1 MSTSKHSYIPPS
13 ASDSRSPC
21 PALNALA
28 NHSILPHDGRNI
40 TAYQLISVLRQ
51 HYHVSLPLAA
61 FLSVVGTFVCGRHFT
76 VDLEDF
82 ALHNHIEHDASLTRA
97 NARPDGR
104 YAPVAVDKKLLQN
117 FLDTAKNHDFLTFED
132 LVRVRAAR
140 DQTLQSPLSKFHNAI
155 ARGEVALTLQTLGD
169 SEGRIPKQY
178 IQEWFG
184 GERLPEGWS
193 KPVTAIGLL
202 STTRIVNRVADLMNQ
217 VLFTKKWIDT
227 IN

>member
-1 MSTSKHSYIPPS
+1 M
-13 ASDSRSPC
+13 
-21 PALNALA
+21 
-28 NHSILPHDGRNI
+28 
-40 TAYQLISVLRQ
+40 RQ
-51 HYHVSLPLAA
+51 HYHISLPLAT
-61 FLSVVGTFVCGRHFT
+61 FLSVVGTFICGRHFT

-117 FLDTAKNHDFLTFED
+117 LLDASKNSDFLTFED

-140 DQTLQSPLSKFHNAI
+140 DQTLQSPLSKFHGAI
-155 ARGEVALTLQTLGD
+155 SRGEVALTIQTLGD
-169 SEGRIPKQY
+169 SMGRIPKQY

-193 KPVTAIGLL
+193 KPVTAIGLM
-202 STTRIVNRVADLMNQ
+202 STTKLANRVADLVMQ
-217 VLFTKKWIDT
+217 FLPTKKVV
-227 IN
+227 